1 MKLLNVETLTPE
13 HIEFINAQNAEGQ
26 GLREIIRGEMKAK
39 SVTPKVR
46 NEVKKIKEKL
56 EQMGYVLIDGFYKL
70 DEKEEDIVEENKEE
84 VQQEDGGIVE
94 DSKEESEQKEA
105 SKPKKPYLTKKK
117 KAEEEAEKQ
126 RKLEERLRE
135 NPFYLV
141 HEYDLLSQV
150 DRIATDMV
158 EEGAKS
164 LGVYVNEESE
174 KAFEGL
180 QKRFYYIPNYLLISV
195 SIYFTCKYLDE
206 FTNSKWGNEF
216 IENAFKIEKN
226 RRDFKK
232 KETLRMIEF
241 VKQKLEQIDLE
252 SEEGISSRKYLK
264 ELRDDL
270 ESQKKR
276 KQTNVKTSRFVAE
289 TALALVQDK
298 FPFLSK
304 SDVVNLCIY
313 SFSNCMT
320 INLKPSNND

>member
-1 MKLLNVETLTPE
+1 MIQERSFTLMKLSKLQVVTPE
-13 HIEFINAQNAEGQ
+13 VVEFVNEKMAEGQ
-26 GLREIIRGEMKAK
+26 GIQDVLLVEFKQK
-39 SVTPKVR
+39 SVTKRVADKAQSIEKMINELGYILKDGVYKV
-46 NEVKKIKEKL
+46 KEK
-56 EQMGYVLIDGFYKL
+56 EV
-70 DEKEEDIVEENKEE
+70 EIVEE
-84 VQQEDGGIVE
+84 I
-94 DSKEESEQKEA
+94 KEESEQKEA

-141 HEYDLLSQV
+141 HEHDLLSQV

-158 EEGAKS
+158 EEGSKA
-164 LGVYVNEESE
+164 LGVYVNEEVE

-216 IENAFKIEKN
+216 IENAFKVEKN

-241 VKQKLEQIDLE
+241 IKQKLEQIDLE

-264 ELRDDL
+264 ELRNDL

-276 KQTNVKTSRFVAE
+276 KQTNVKTSEFVSK

-313 SFSNCMT
+313 CFSNCMT